1 MCTQRK
7 KKIARPT
14 GARESVEKT
23 RIEIVDHWNARWPE
37 VLKLIDR
44 LGHRGALRI
53 DEDGWL
59 SARQSVIVAFVDDK
73 PAAHLCFHIDPVGA
87 GEVEAQLDAVGFSSA
102 EASRLLGEALS
113 VAAAGHARKLNC
125 VRFNGLARAGG
136 RS

>member
-7 KKIARPT
+7 KRIAK
-14 GARESVEKT
+14 KT

-44 LGHRGALRI
+44 LGHRDTLRI

-59 SARQSVIVAFVDDK
+59 SARQSVVVAFVDDE

-87 GEVEAQLDAVGFSSA
+87 GRVEAQLDAVGFSSA
-102 EASRLLGEALS
+102 EASRLLTKALS
-113 VAAAGHARKLNC
+113 EAAASHARKLNC
-125 VRFNGLARAGG
+125 ARFNGLTRAGG
-136 RS
+136 R